1 LIKRVF
7 SPNSIGRTGDDTPA
21 ASLASYVWRM
31 SGGHQIALCT
41 LAILT
46 ALGNL
51 LPIELQRRIVDNAI
65 EPGAVDVL
73 ITLGLVY
80 LATLLMVQALKFAMR
95 LYQGWI
101 SESAILYC
109 RRQLLRL
116 HGDRVMPGKDDDS
129 GRVISIVNSEIDNL
143 GGFLGEGPSQMVTN
157 AALLIG
163 SVAYMLIVEPMV
175 ALVGFAFLTPQ
186 IILAPLMQRKLNRL
200 TEQRLHLMRKLGQ
213 KVPEIDDPTDE
224 ADLHVLPRIYGNR
237 LRYFILKFALK
248 AALNF
253 LNALGPL
260 AVLAF
265 GGWMVIQGETTVGV
279 IVAFITESS
288 ASAILFGS

>member
-1 LIKRVF
+1 
-7 SPNSIGRTGDDTPA
+7 
-21 ASLASYVWRM
+21 
-31 SGGHQIALCT
+31 
-41 LAILT
+41 
-46 ALGNL
+46 
-51 LPIELQRRIVDNAI
+51 
-65 EPGAVDVL
+65 
-73 ITLGLVY
+73 
-80 LATLLMVQALKFAMR
+80 
-95 LYQGWI
+95 
-101 SESAILYC
+101 
-109 RRQLLRL
+109 
-116 HGDRVMPGKDDDS
+116 MPGKDDDS

-186 IILAPLMQRKLNRL
+186 IILAPLMQCKLNRL

-253 LNALGPL
+253 LDALGPL

-279 IVAFITESS
+279 IVAFITGFERVSNPVRELITFYRATQQARVQHDMIADWVS
-288 ASAILFGS
+288 EGVGLSEDQGAKPDA